1 MPRIETARR
10 RKARLTAGLAALAL
24 VCLAAPLS
32 RGQVSSYGD
41 KQMGEVS
48 DHPPAILDKV
58 TITQKLNT
66 RIPLDGEFRDE
77 TGKTVRL
84 GDYFGKRPV
93 IMSLVYYQCKILC
106 PEEIDGLVSSLMMV
120 KFKPGKDFDV
130 VFVSI
135 DPSETPEIAAKEKA
149 LYLKRY
155 GHPETAAGWHFLT
168 AARAGDQQSINQLA
182 QAVGFG
188 YVKVAGPDG
197 MFNQYAHAS
206 AIELLTADGKL
217 SQYYLGVDFAPNDL
231 RLGLVEASAGKIGS
245 PVDAILTYCYRYD
258 PKLNRHSLVIAR
270 VVQLGGL
277 ITVFGLGG
285 YMTVMFRRDLD
296 RDRKNAN
303 G

>member
-1 MPRIETARR
+1 MRRIGTVRR
-10 RKARLTAGLAALAL
+10 WKARLTAGLAALAL

-77 TGKTVRL
+77 TGNTVRL

-168 AARAGDQQSINQLA
+168 GQQAAINQLA
-182 QAVGFG
+182 QAAGFG

>member
-1 MPRIETARR
+1 MQGIGTKRES
-10 RKARLTAGLAALAL
+10 KASRSLLALAFACVFASAALA
-24 VCLAAPLS
+24 
-32 RGQVSSYGD
+32 QVSSYGD

-48 DHPPAILDKV
+48 DHPPALLDKV

-77 TGKTVRL
+77 TGKAVRL
-84 GDYFGKRPV
+84 SEYFGKRPV
-93 IMSLVYYQCKILC
+93 VLSLVYYQCKIVC
-106 PEEIDGLVSSLMMV
+106 PEEIDGLVSALEMV
-120 KFKPGKDFDV
+120 KFVPGKDFDV

-149 LYLKRY
+149 LYIKRY
-155 GHPETAAGWHFLT
+155 GHPETANGWHFLT
-168 AARAGDQQSINQLA
+168 GQQPAIDSLTS
-182 QAVGFG
+182 AVGFG
-188 YVKVAGPDG
+188 YVRVPGPDG
-197 MFNQYAHAS
+197 VMNQFAHAS
-206 AIELLTADGKL
+206 AIELLTAEGRL
-217 SQYYLGVDFAPNDL
+217 SQYYLGVEYPPNDL

-277 ITVFGLGG
+277 ITVFGLGS
-285 YMTVMFRRDLD
+285 YMTIMFRRDLKHD
-296 RDRKNAN
+296 EKNAN